1 MHLMLLLIEEDL
13 IIVFSI
19 CLNEY
24 FVPTNPVLSSSLMI
38 NLSLNP
44 NFSSWETALFV
55 DVAFCDTVEVLAEL
69 QWLLRLI
76 GQSPDSTL

>member
-24 FVPTNPVLSSSLMI
+24 FLPTSIVLSSSLMI

-44 NFSSWETALFV
+44 NFSSWKTPLFA
-55 DVAFCDTVEVLAEL
+55 DVAFRDTVEVLAEL